1 MILTVSIS
9 VRKKHYY
16 QASFHPQNIF
26 PEMPL
31 MGQKA

>member
-16 QASFHPQNIF
+16 QGNLHPQNIF
-26 PEMPL
+26 PEMS
-31 MGQKA
+31 